1 MRNDFILCLSFIPVV
16 WICKTMFDIPS
27 FIIFASLFLCALVY
41 AVAQYVVLKN
51 EFIYQAITTIKN
63 KFKK

>member
-1 MRNDFILCLSFIPVV
+1 
-16 WICKTMFDIPS
+16 MFDITS
-27 FIIFASLFLCALVY
+27 FIIIVSLFLCALVY